1 MNAICPL
8 ASAPTPTSKHAL
20 LISQPRI
27 HANLFIQGSATSHT
41 KDIPF
46 MQLNAAAA
54 AAAAT
59 LPETSYLEVMKQIKE
74 SDLCQIPVK
83 TSSLNLSD

>member
-1 MNAICPL
+1 
-8 ASAPTPTSKHAL
+8 
-20 LISQPRI
+20 
-27 HANLFIQGSATSHT
+27 
-41 KDIPF
+41 
-46 MQLNAAAA
+46 MQLNAA

-83 TSSLNLSD
+83 ASSLNLSD